1 MEIKKVWTTPAEAKA
16 LLETNTHNRTL
27 SPTIVEKLRS
37 DMNAGRWNEDTAEP
51 LKVSRDGVLLDGQH
65 RLSALA
71 TSSLAGLNL
80 WIAYGVPAEAQEF
93 MDLGKS
99 RTAQDILRL
108 RHPEIQALPVVA
120 GMCRWLAAMP
130 VLGADAS
137 FNSRIKASGIT
148 AHQIVDVFESDAE
161 RIQQAAIEAHRFNS
175 VSKVIP
181 PTVVGYCWYQI
192 DKVDRG
198 AAAEFFGAIKS
209 LSFSQGED
217 PRRATYEQCR
227 RVYLNPDIS
236 NGAKETSAI
245 FAAVLTRGYNA
256 WAEGRDIKV
265 IRYRDQ
271 SRLLEPVKPVARRH

>member
-1 MEIKKVWTTPAEAKA
+1 MEIKKVWVTPAEAKA
-16 LLETNTHNRTL
+16 LLETNTHNRNL
-27 SPTIVEKLRS
+27 SPTLVEKLRS
-37 DMNAGRWNEDTAEP
+37 DMDNGRWSEDTAETV
-51 LKVSRDGVLLDGQH
+51 KVSEDMVLLDGQH

-71 TSSLAGLNL
+71 TSSLAGLHL
-80 WIAYGVPAEAQEF
+80 WIAYGVPSEAQEF

-108 RHPEIQALPVVA
+108 RHPEIQALTIVS

-148 AHQIVDVFESDAE
+148 VHQVVDVYESDPK
-161 RIQQAAIEAHRFNS
+161 RIQEAALEAHKFNN
-175 VSKVIP
+175 VSKVVP

-192 DKVDRG
+192 DQVDRG
-198 AAAEFFGAIKS
+198 AAGEFFGAIKS
-209 LSFSQGED
+209 LSFSHGDD
-217 PRRATYEQCR
+217 PRRSTYEQCR

-245 FAAVLTRGYNA
+245 FATILTRGYNA
-256 WAEGRDIKV
+256 WAEGRDIKI

-271 SRLLEPVKPVARRH
+271 SRLLEPVQPVARKR